1 MHPSY
6 GSSVWTFDAPRNV
19 TSLSTM
25 CGEALLGGATVF
37 WGNLDFVGLAPAL
50 GNVGGP
56 RRVYSSPLFIVNAI
70 NVHARHVIV
79 VVVHTTAQPL
89 GDLRGQIRSE
99 AEAEH

>member
-1 MHPSY
+1 MDPSY
-6 GSSVWTFDAPRNV
+6 GSSVWTFDAARNV

-37 WGNLDFVGLAPAL
+37 WGNLDFVGLAPAV

-70 NVHARHVIV
+70 NAHAGHVI
-79 VVVHTTAQPL
+79 VHTTAQPL
-89 GDLRGQIRSE
+89 GELRGQIRSE
-99 AEAEH
+99 GEAEY

>member
-6 GSSVWTFDAPRNV
+6 GSSVWTFDAARNV

-37 WGNLDFVGLAPAL
+37 WGNLDFVGLAPAV

-70 NVHARHVIV
+70 NAHAGHVI
-79 VVVHTTAQPL
+79 VHTTAQPL
-89 GDLRGQIRSE
+89 GELRRQIPSE
-99 AEAEH
+99 GEAEH